1 MIRLFLLLTSLS
13 LSLLASSI
21 GHVTDMHGNAWI
33 FRGDHNLTLS
43 PSASLQEHDQIVTA
57 EDAWV
62 TITLNDQTH
71 ITVGQQAKLTIDSYR
86 FDHTTD
92 SHASFTLGKGIFQAV
107 SGAIGKVAR
116 KNFHVQT
123 PTATI
128 GIRGTEFYVDA
139 RSEEERY
146 LCTRGAI
153 VVKSNFG
160 TRGPAKE
167 LIVPAGEQAVS
178 AYLSGKPVAQPADT
192 RLLND
197 LQNALGLH

>member
-1 MIRLFLLLTSLS
+1 MIRLFLLLISLS
-13 LSLLASSI
+13 ILLFASSI
-21 GHVTDMHGNAWI
+21 GHVTGVHGNAWI
-33 FRGDHNLTLS
+33 SRGDHNLTLS
-43 PSASLQEHDQIVTA
+43 SEASLQEHDQIVTA

-62 TITLNDQTH
+62 KITLNDQTH
-71 ITVGQQAKLTIDSYR
+71 ITIGQKAKLTIDSYQ
-86 FDHTTD
+86 FNHTAD

-139 RSEEERY
+139 RSEEEHY
-146 LCTRGAI
+146 LCTRGVI

-167 LIVPAGEQAVS
+167 LVVPAGEQAMS
-178 AYLSGKPVAQPADT
+178 AYLSGKPVAQPADAH
-192 RLLND
+192 LLND